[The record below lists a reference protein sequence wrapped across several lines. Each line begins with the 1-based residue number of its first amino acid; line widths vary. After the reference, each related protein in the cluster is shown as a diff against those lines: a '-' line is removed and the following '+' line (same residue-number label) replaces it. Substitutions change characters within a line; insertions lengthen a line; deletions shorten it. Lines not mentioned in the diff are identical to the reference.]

1 MGLTEYWKIST
12 SKSLA
17 EKEKHKEEKR
27 QGSKERQWA
36 SQKPM
41 EETDS

>member
-17 EKEKHKEEKR
+17 DKEKHKEEKL
-27 QGSKERQWA
+27 QGSKKRQWA
-36 SQKPM
+36 PQKPR